1 MSAPGKAPPQ
11 LDKKG
16 HYTTKCPEPRKD
28 RDTSENRVPS
38 QGRTE
43 TPQKTSDSL
52 GNLRVDETN
61 VDSTQ
66 RGYSQTSS
74 VHPVPYHL
82 PRESVSTL
90 LDSGTIRST
99 EFASKKEGDCNV
111 KVTGVTYKPH
121 PDIKSSITTSAS
133 SYFHVMTTSWPCI
146 AARVFN
152 KSRFQW
158 W

>member
-1 MSAPGKAPPQ
+1 MRQS
-11 LDKKG
+11 
-16 HYTTKCPEPRKD
+16 
-28 RDTSENRVPS
+28 VPS

-90 LDSGTIRST
+90 LDSETIRST
-99 EFASKKEGDCNV
+99 EFASKKAGDDDCTV
-111 KVTGVTYKPH
+111 KVTGVTYELH
-121 PDIKSSITTSAS
+121 PDIKSLIPTSAS
-133 SYFHVMTTSWPCI
+133 SYFHVMTTS
-146 AARVFN
+146 
-152 KSRFQW
+152 
-158 W
+158 